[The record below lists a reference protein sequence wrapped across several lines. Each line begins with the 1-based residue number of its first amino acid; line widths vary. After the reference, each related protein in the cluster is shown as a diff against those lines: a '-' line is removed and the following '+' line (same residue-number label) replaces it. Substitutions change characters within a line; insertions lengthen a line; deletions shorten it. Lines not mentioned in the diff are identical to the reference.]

1 MESMI
6 MVSERELNGGVEKE
20 VSVRVPVSPP
30 PTMFLTTERDLQ
42 LEGRSFLRIPFRYSS
57 TPISHLLLSP
67 FLVAIQLFFL
77 PLSLLRIP

>member
-30 PTMFLTTERDLQ
+30 PTMFPTPKRDLGAS
-42 LEGRSFLRIPFRYSS
+42 L
-57 TPISHLLLSP
+57 SHREFPRLKLWAHRTDSWP
-67 FLVAIQLFFL
+67 GGQGAWKQ
-77 PLSLLRIP
+77 R

>member
-30 PTMFLTTERDLQ
+30 PTMFPTPKRDLQ
-42 LEGRSFLRIPFRYSS
+42 LEGRSFLRRPFRYSS
-57 TPISHLLLSP
+57 TLIFHLLLSP
-67 FLVAIQLFFL
+67 FLAAIQLFFL